1 MFKKMI
7 ESEPR
12 YTTIVSCLRIP
23 VLYATE
29 YLDVLEMVYEMF
41 VFKQQKIIINQH
53 RVSDPPPLSVG
64 GGEELSFCPLLLDQ
78 LFSLTKKRKTRCVRT
93 T

>member
-53 RVSDPPPLSVG
+53 RVSDPPPPAPLSRGRGRTVF
-64 GGEELSFCPLLLDQ
+64 LSPTFGPIVFPDE
-78 LFSLTKKRKTRCVRT
+78 KKKN
-93 T
+93 

>member
-53 RVSDPPPLSVG
+53 RVSDPPPRPSQSGEGKNCLSVPY
-64 GGEELSFCPLLLDQ
+64 FWTNCFP
-78 LFSLTKKRKTRCVRT
+78 
-93 T
+93 

>member
-1 MFKKMI
+1 MI

-23 VLYATE
+23 VLYVTE

-53 RVSDPPPLSVG
+53 RVSDPPHPRPSQSGEGKNCLSVPY
-64 GGEELSFCPLLLDQ
+64 FWTNCFP
-78 LFSLTKKRKTRCVRT
+78 
-93 T
+93 